1 MAASCTHL
9 RSDARK
15 LGQIAV
21 LADQHRGLLAYARR
35 RIELQRTPIG
45 GRIDDGRLRQRLA
58 VAQQHAQRKVNASVI
73 VACHM
78 QMTRSSHNM
87 PLPMEPWCVL
97 CVCIYRTRWHPRRC
111 RPHSLAAGRRFRAAA
126 RTWCRCRRQTSH
138 AGRRLHHPTPTI
150 ISKHLFSWHAHKR
163 SAYIYA

>member
-1 MAASCTHL
+1 MNTPTMAASCTHL
-9 RSDARK
+9 LSDARK

-21 LADQHRGLLAYARR
+21 LADQHGGLLAYARR

-58 VAQQHAQRKVNASVI
+58 VAQQHAQRKVNAAVV

-87 PLPMEPWCVL
+87 HLPMEPWSVL
-97 CVCIYRTRWHPRRC
+97 CVYL
-111 RPHSLAAGRRFRAAA
+111 PHSMASSSVPSAQSGR
-126 RTWCRCRRQTSH
+126 WSQISRCSTHLVPLSQANEPRGQ
-138 AGRRLHHPTPTI
+138 APAPPPTN
-150 ISKHLFSWHAHKR
+150 HN
-163 SAYIYA
+163 